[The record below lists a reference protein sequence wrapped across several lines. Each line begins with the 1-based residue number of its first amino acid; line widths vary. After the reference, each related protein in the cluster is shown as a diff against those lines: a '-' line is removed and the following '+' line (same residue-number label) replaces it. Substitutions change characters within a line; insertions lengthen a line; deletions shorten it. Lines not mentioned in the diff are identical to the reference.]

1 MAFFTP
7 SLSPAVVTREIDLT
21 GYVPNVGT
29 TTGVFAGN
37 FRWGPVDVP
46 TYVFN
51 EADLVEKF
59 ASPDTNNSVDF
70 HSAAYFS
77 KYSDQLLVIRA
88 LDSGSSTA
96 LNAYHVDTVSSF
108 ANVVGSTRDS
118 NAPAILNEADFDNRR
133 GTVLDTAST
142 GFHGFLAKYPG
153 TLGNSLDIQIC
164 PFNTG
169 ADSAF
174 TSWGLVNSFN
184 EAPATS
190 PFATGKTATNDEV
203 HVAVVDRGGEFTGTK
218 GTVLEAFPFVSLA
231 SNAKNADGST
241 NYIADV
247 INNQSS
253 YVWLADAAN
262 IDSDYRVAGAGT
274 DADTSTDFALIESKQ
289 VVKTVTLANG
299 ANAQSLGA
307 GAYATAFDKIED
319 ADAYQVD
326 FLIAPAVS
334 GGTDAAQNTKAD
346 AIITD
351 LNSIAATTRKDCI
364 VVASPPKHAVI
375 NTTTPVADT
384 IAFANTLPS
393 SSYTFLDNNWLKV
406 FDKYNDEYINIPAAA
421 STAGLMAQSD
431 FNTAPWFSPAGLRR
445 GQYFGAV
452 DIAHSPVKAE
462 RDRLYRAN
470 VNPIANI
477 PGSGITLFGDKTMLR
492 RPSAFDRINVRRLFL
507 TLERAI
513 SRAAKS
519 VLFEFNDEFTRA
531 EFVNIVEPFL
541 REVKGRRGITDF
553 RVVCDATNN
562 TPEIID
568 RNEFIATIFIKPAR
582 SINYITLNFVAVRTG
597 VDFEEV
603 VGLSF

>member
-262 IDSDYRVAGAGT
+262 LDSDY
-274 DADTSTDFALIESKQ
+274 
-289 VVKTVTLANG
+289 
-299 ANAQSLGA
+299 
-307 GAYATAFDKIED
+307 
-319 ADAYQVD
+319 
-326 FLIAPAVS
+326 
-334 GGTDAAQNTKAD
+334 
-346 AIITD
+346 
-351 LNSIAATTRKDCI
+351 
-364 VVASPPKHAVI
+364 
-375 NTTTPVADT
+375 
-384 IAFANTLPS
+384 
-393 SSYTFLDNNWLKV
+393 
-406 FDKYNDEYINIPAAA
+406 
-421 STAGLMAQSD
+421 
-431 FNTAPWFSPAGLRR
+431 
-445 GQYFGAV
+445 
-452 DIAHSPVKAE
+452 
-462 RDRLYRAN
+462 
-470 VNPIANI
+470 
-477 PGSGITLFGDKTMLR
+477 
-492 RPSAFDRINVRRLFL
+492 
-507 TLERAI
+507 
-513 SRAAKS
+513 
-519 VLFEFNDEFTRA
+519 
-531 EFVNIVEPFL
+531 
-541 REVKGRRGITDF
+541 
-553 RVVCDATNN
+553 
-562 TPEIID
+562 
-568 RNEFIATIFIKPAR
+568 
-582 SINYITLNFVAVRTG
+582 
-597 VDFEEV
+597 
-603 VGLSF
+603 

>member
-289 VVKTVTLANG
+289 VVKTIVLANG

-334 GGTDAAQNTKAD
+334 GGTDTAQNTKAD
-346 AIITD
+346 TIITD